1 MAATDFVTNPVMKA
15 FLAGSLSGTC
25 STLLFQPLDL
35 VKTRVQQTS
44 GLSVARVVEAVL
56 QRDSVRGL
64 WRGLVPSMARTVP
77 GVGIYFSAMHHMK
90 TSVCGGQPSHL
101 QSVMIGCSAR
111 ATAATLMI
119 PLTVIKTR
127 FESRSFGYTST
138 AAALRSVLGTEGV
151 RGLVRGL
158 GPTLVRDVPFSGL
171 YLMFYEHLKSVAA
184 AAQLAGSGAHFTCGV
199 LAGVLAS
206 LVTQRPG
213 FRLVPAFAGR
223 QCTNVGFW
231 YIPPS
236 LRDLEE
242 TEDWWR
248 RLEEVAP
255 RIKER
260 MIREGSLMIGYQP
273 LPYKNL
279 KNFFRFVLHGVP
291 RPTKENMEFVVN
303 EIERIGNSM

>member
-44 GLSVARVVEAVL
+44 GSSVARVVEAVL

-171 YLMFYEHLKSVAA
+171 YLMFYSGLKDFFLLRS
-184 AAQLAGSGAHFTCGV
+184 GSSSSSSLFLCGV
-199 LAGVLAS
+199 TAGALS
-206 LVTQRPG
+206 CWVTHPADVVKTRVQLYTKVGLLQAVEAVWRSEGARG
-213 FRLVPAFAGR
+213 FFAG
-223 QCTNVGFW
+223 F
-231 YIPPS
+231 
-236 LRDLEE
+236 
-242 TEDWWR
+242 
-248 RLEEVAP
+248 
-255 RIKER
+255 
-260 MIREGSLMIGYQP
+260 
-273 LPYKNL
+273 
-279 KNFFRFVLHGVP
+279 VP
-291 RPTKENMEFVVN
+291 RMVSPPPAITFYRSNK
-303 EIERIGNSM
+303 

>member
-25 STLLFQPLDL
+25 STILFQPLDL

-64 WRGLVPSMARTVP
+64 WRGLMPSMARTVP

-206 LVTQRPG
+206 LVTQPADVIKTRLQLESAAVRGSLVSAVRAIYREHGARG
-213 FRLVPAFAGR
+213 FTRGLVPR
-223 QCTNVGFW
+223 SV
-231 YIPPS
+231 
-236 LRDLEE
+236 
-242 TEDWWR
+242 R
-248 RLEEVAP
+248 RRKSCGGITMTFLSRSSPCRKADVKS
-255 RIKER
+255 ID
-260 MIREGSLMIGYQP
+260 
-273 LPYKNL
+273 
-279 KNFFRFVLHGVP
+279 
-291 RPTKENMEFVVN
+291 
-303 EIERIGNSM
+303 

>member
-206 LVTQRPG
+206 LVTQPADVIKTRLQLESAAVRGSLVCAVRAIYREHGARG
-213 FRLVPAFAGR
+213 FTRGLVPR
-223 QCTNVGFW
+223 SV
-231 YIPPS
+231 
-236 LRDLEE
+236 
-242 TEDWWR
+242 R
-248 RLEEVAP
+248 RTLMAALAWTLYE
-255 RIKER
+255 K
-260 MIREGSLMIGYQP
+260 MIRSAGL
-273 LPYKNL
+273 
-279 KNFFRFVLHGVP
+279 R
-291 RPTKENMEFVVN
+291 
-303 EIERIGNSM
+303 